1 MTWMEFYAVAIP
13 SVVIL
18 GLSKGG
24 FAGAGLLSLPLMA
37 LVVPPLQA
45 ASILLPILLVQD
57 VVSVWAY
64 RRTWDAWNLS
74 VLLPAAAIGILAGYL
89 LAARVP
95 TAGVE
100 LTLGLFSI
108 LFGIH
113 QLLARLGASVAPPAR
128 PGIVLGW
135 VCGMVSGFA
144 SMIAHAGSPP
154 FQFYVLPQ
162 RLARDVFVGTSVLF
176 FAAVNLM
183 KVVPFMALGQFTR
196 GNMIAAATLMPVAVA
211 STWAGVLLV
220 RRSSGPRFFAIISG
234 LLVLVGVKLTWDG
247 YFGL

>member
-1 MTWMEFYAVAIP
+1 MTSVEFYAVAVP

-74 VLLPAAAIGILAGYL
+74 VLLPGAAVGVLAGYL
-89 LAARVP
+89 LAARVS

-113 QLLARLGASVAPPAR
+113 QLLKSLGASVAPATR
-128 PGIVLGW
+128 PGIALGW
-135 VCGMVSGFA
+135 VCGMVSGFT

-154 FQFYVLPQ
+154 FQFYVMPQ
-162 RLARDVFVGTSVLF
+162 RLSRDVFVGTSVLF
-176 FAAVNLM
+176 FAAVNLI
-183 KVVPFMALGQFTR
+183 KVPPFMALGQFTR
-196 GNMIAAATLMPVAVA
+196 GNMIAAATLMPVAIA

-220 RRSSGPRFFAIISG
+220 RRASGPLFFAVISG
-234 LLVLVGVKLTWDG
+234 LLVLVGAKLTWDG
-247 YFGL
+247 FFGL

>member
-1 MTWMEFYAVAIP
+1 MTSIEFYAVAIP

-74 VLLPAAAIGILAGYL
+74 VLLPAAAVGVFAGYL
-89 LAARVP
+89 LAARVS

-100 LTLGLFSI
+100 FTLGLFSI
-108 LFGIH
+108 LFGVH
-113 QLLARLGASVAPPAR
+113 QLLKSLGASVAPAAK
-128 PGIVLGW
+128 PGIAIGW
-135 VCGMVSGFA
+135 ACGAASGFT

-154 FQFYVLPQ
+154 FQFYVMPQ

-176 FAAVNLM
+176 FAAVNLI
-183 KVVPFMALGQFTR
+183 KVPPFMALGQFTQ

-220 RRSSGPRFFAIISG
+220 RRASGPLFFAIISA

-247 YFGL
+247 FFGL